1 MKKGEK
7 LKNFLKHPGVW
18 LWAFYAALAFFGAAC
33 IIVAVLWNGENPVA
47 YSLMP
52 SRQFCLATAY
62 MPRLRPQRRW

>member
-33 IIVAVLWNGENPVA
+33 IIIAVLWNGENPVA
-47 YSLMP
+47 LLTVSSWLSAINPTQIFSTLM
-52 SRQFCLATAY
+52 
-62 MPRLRPQRRW
+62 